1 MTRMKQNTKHKNKIE
16 VRKDKRENK
25 STKTTMS
32 DIRNRK
38 STNEPDRTQTEKN
51 NWFYSVHNNYILQI
65 FLYSVITLFLSI
77 VSNVTVGVSF
87 TCGIIAGAQVHNI
100 YTSTPIGRMQVI
112 SGLTG
117 VGIAIILLK
126 FIQI

>member
-1 MTRMKQNTKHKNKIE
+1 
-16 VRKDKRENK
+16 
-25 STKTTMS
+25 MS
-32 DIRNRK
+32 DIK
-38 STNEPDRTQTEKN
+38 SGESANESGRTQTEKN

-77 VSNVTVGVSF
+77 VSNATVGVSF

-112 SGLTG
+112 AGLTG